1 VLGTYNKKFLEKGM
15 TLIEALVS
23 TAIVAIGFI
32 AIFQMVSYSVQ
43 AVDVS
48 NERTKTG
55 YLTSMVAEDLLADRY
70 ADFSG
75 KKLYEHMVANR
86 PTTGD
91 KNSWEMA
98 SCTDGSAAG
107 TTASNVLAE
116 KINKWDKR
124 FSTRRIKCDTSN
136 PGQKS
141 LKVFDICSAVT
152 CEYVNSD
159 IHDKLYFG
167 KMKVTIKSSGTDSM
181 GNPRKKT
188 KFLYFQIY

>member
-1 VLGTYNKKFLEKGM
+1 MLGTYNKKFLEKGM

-98 SCTDGSAAG
+98 
-107 TTASNVLAE
+107 L
-116 KINKWDKR
+116 
-124 FSTRRIKCDTSN
+124 RRGLLPATCL
-136 PGQKS
+136 QK
-141 LKVFDICSAVT
+141 K
-152 CEYVNSD
+152 
-159 IHDKLYFG
+159 
-167 KMKVTIKSSGTDSM
+167 
-181 GNPRKKT
+181 
-188 KFLYFQIY
+188 